1 MSDGNFQKALTA
13 VDEIFELTMKASHDS
28 YAVVAGRLMGILPYI
43 IVEEDADRR
52 LEMLTKR
59 VAQLKKVRTYED

>member
-28 YAVVAGRLMGILPYI
+28 YAVVTGRLMGILPYI

-52 LEMLTKR
+52 LEILTKR
-59 VAQLKKVRTYED
+59 VEQLKKVRTYED

>member
-13 VDEIFELTMKASHDS
+13 VDEIFELTMKSSHDS
-28 YAVVAGRLMGILPYI
+28 YAAVAGRLMGILPYI

-59 VAQLKKVRTYED
+59 VEQLKKVRTYED